1 MLQQHLMHGSLFDEE
16 RLTAKA
22 MSMSLSGNELHN
34 RMANRSSS

>member
-1 MLQQHLMHGSLFDEE
+1 MLKQHLMHGSLFDEE

-22 MSMSLSGNELHN
+22 MSMQLRN